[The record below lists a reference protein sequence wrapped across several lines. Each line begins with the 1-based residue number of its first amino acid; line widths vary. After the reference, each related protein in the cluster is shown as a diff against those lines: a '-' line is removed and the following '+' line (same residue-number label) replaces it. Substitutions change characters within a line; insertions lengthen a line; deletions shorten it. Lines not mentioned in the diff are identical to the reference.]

1 MRVRE
6 GERKKMRHSS
16 SWPDRAPQT
25 VKVRV
30 DPLSR
35 AFTIIPA
42 ISGRLLLSGSSDR
55 IDEIVLLD
63 HGGSSPGSSAEAR
76 RRFVDGTRAIEWN
89 GHDDELGES
98 LELRALLP
106 DVMNKSC
113 GTAVNSDGGSGEARK
128 SEGKLPSSGVFSS
141 VETANPRP
149 DASDDRRA
157 RESKSKLD
165 EERGSAAQ
173 RERSETFR
181 TRSKEKERS
190 LLESSTVRTIDGE
203 DRRATRPRDS
213 PSLPPFEAIVRI
225 ETAGNRPDETGQSGR
240 AVNPQIEV
248 VDYDDGTSRRARM
261 EHACPKCT
269 SEGLLRER
277 VDPFRSPVSSRKSI
291 AGRGDKAETSR
302 KYSAGEGKM
311 RNSWRRIGARGLIG
325 GGRGKEKGGRRN
337 PVLCRPINDVR
348 KEATLRRHYYPEGG
362 WGYVIVTCSALVHF
376 LGIGLQLA
384 APGSWYLTAELVF
397 HQPALHSAGNFNF
410 FFSPILAS
418 RGPTY
423 PRYECNLTFT
433 KLRCRVEFA
442 DLEICIFNGFAD
454 SFLEEGIV
462 WRD

>member
-42 ISGRLLLSGSSDR
+42 IGGRLHPLLSGSSDW

-63 HGGSSPGSSAEAR
+63 HGGSSTGSSVEAK

-98 LELRALLP
+98 LELRALPP
-106 DVMNKSC
+106 DQVMNETC
-113 GTAVNSDGGSGEARK
+113 GTAVNSDGRNGEARK
-128 SEGKLPSSGVFSS
+128 SEGKLPPGVSSC
-141 VETANPRP
+141 VETRP
-149 DASDDRRA
+149 DDRHA
-157 RESKSKLD
+157 TEQGSKAELCPSG
-165 EERGSAAQ
+165 EECDSAAQ
-173 RERSETFR
+173 RERNETFG
-181 TRSKEKERS
+181 TRSKERERS
-190 LLESSTVRTIDGE
+190 LPDSSTVRMMDGE
-203 DRRATRPRDS
+203 GWTSRDA
-213 PSLPPFEAIVRI
+213 SLPPFEAVVRI
-225 ETAGNRPDETGQSGR
+225 EAAGNRVDETGGSSERSVAGR
-240 AVNPQIEV
+240 AGNPQIEV
-248 VDYDDGTSRRARM
+248 VDYDDVTSHPARM

-277 VDPFRSPVSSRKSI
+277 VDPFRSPASSRKSI
-291 AGRGDKAETSR
+291 AGRGDKPETSR

-325 GGRGKEKGGRRN
+325 GGRNKEKSGRRN

-397 HQPALHSAGNFNF
+397 HQPALHSAGNFDL
-410 FFSPILAS
+410 FFSILAS
-418 RGPTY
+418 RRPTY
-423 PRYECNLTFT
+423 LAMSATNFYQAWLSSR
-433 KLRCRVEFA
+433 R
-442 DLEICIFNGFAD
+442 DLHFQ
-454 SFLEEGIV
+454 
-462 WRD
+462 